1 MHLSETLLVLSTL
14 LFFAMLAASF
24 CRYLA
29 LPFTVLLVILGL
41 LLNFATPYL
50 PSIFQ
55 HVQMSLT
62 SELILFIF
70 LPTLIFQSALSL
82 DARSLMANMLPVLTL
97 AIPGMVI
104 SMLLVGLGAV
114 YSLNL
119 DILTALLFG
128 ALISATDPVAVVAI
142 FKELGVPK
150 RLMALVEGESLFNDA
165 TAIVLFNLILALI
178 LIGGGASDFMPTLIF
193 EFFRVFIGG
202 VIVGLVIGLIVSELL
217 VRFYHND
224 EISIVLSLCL
234 AYFSFIVAEH
244 SFHVSGVMSVLTA
257 AIALNLFG
265 LMRLSNETSRV
276 VYSTWE
282 VLVLIFN
289 SLLFIL
295 IGYSIQLES
304 LLTDWSAIVLAAGI
318 VLLARAITIYLLT
331 PLTMKIFS
339 LPRISFG
346 EQHILWWGG
355 LKGGVA
361 LAVVLAI
368 PDLLP
373 EKQLITHLTVGVV
386 LITLLINATS
396 IRYLIRTLKID
407 RLSETEWAEYQS
419 NLERVK
425 YSVDEILD
433 SFSKMHLLNPEMQD
447 SVEGVIQ
454 KDLKG
459 IRLNVTDELRLEQV
473 HLSALNAEM
482 KELNYLYEIGMVN
495 YYTYISFKQ
504 VLNRDGERSM
514 FFDSDEMHRNI
525 HYHQSIKKDKQGL
538 FVKLELFIIRWLNQ
552 KNWAQEILTHYQ
564 EKRFSN
570 RIQHDIAGI
579 LMAHEGLKVI
589 KEQETL
595 LGFDRLQSIKE
606 IYQNR
611 LRRRQIRLDHFKKL
625 YPDFYHQYEYF
636 LFQQVSLKFALK
648 LIKDE
653 YESNKISAKV
663 YHQLQESLQAGLKQL
678 PQIKLTLCLKGP
690 DDWIK
695 NVPLFAGLPAK
706 TLEQLSKNAR
716 YVNFLSGDTL
726 FNQNDKGYSLYI
738 VVSGRLNVFKRNEKG
753 ESEHIAELREG
764 SFVGEHALL
773 ANSRRSATIRAKTF
787 VTLLRLTAQEVVEL
801 SKQFPEL
808 QERLKA
814 ADLSQA

>member
-1 MHLSETLLVLSTL
+1 MHISETLLVLSSL
-14 LFFAMLAASF
+14 LFFAMLAASI

-29 LPFTVLLVILGL
+29 VPFTVLLVILGL
-41 LLNFATPYL
+41 FLNFATPYL
-50 PSIFQ
+50 PGIFQ

-82 DARSLMANMLPVLTL
+82 DARSLLANMVPVVTL
-97 AIPGMVI
+97 AVPGMVI
-104 SMLLVGLGAV
+104 SMLLVGLGMIYA
-114 YSLNL
+114 LKL
-119 DILTALLFG
+119 DVLTALLFG

-142 FKELGVPK
+142 FKELGVPR

-202 VIVGLVIGLIVSELL
+202 VIVGLVIGLFMSELL

-265 LMRLSNETSRV
+265 LMRLSSETSRV

-295 IGYSIQLES
+295 IGYSIQLDG
-304 LLTDWSAIVLAAGI
+304 LLTDWMAILLAAGI
-318 VLLARAITIYLLT
+318 VLLARAVTIYILT
-331 PLTMKIFS
+331 PLTTRVFS
-339 LPRISFG
+339 LPSISFG

-373 EKQLITHLTVGVV
+373 EKQFITHLTVGVV
-386 LITLLINATS
+386 LITLLVNATS

-407 RLSETEWAEYQS
+407 RLSNREWAEYQS

-454 KDLKG
+454 KDLKS

-525 HYHQSIKKDKQGL
+525 RYHQAIKKDKQGL
-538 FVKLELFIIRWLNQ
+538 FIKLELFIIRWLNQ

-589 KEQETL
+589 KEQESL
-595 LGFDRLQSIKE
+595 LGFDRLRSIKE

-636 LFQQVSLKFALK
+636 LFQQVSLKYALK

-653 YESNKISAKV
+653 YDSNKISAKV
-663 YHQLQESLQAGLKQL
+663 YHQLQDSLQAGLQQL
-678 PQIKLTLCLKGP
+678 PHIKLALRLKGP

-695 NVPLFAGLPAK
+695 NVPLFAGLPPK

-716 YVNFLSGDTL
+716 YVNFLSGDTI

-738 VVSGRLNVFKRNEKG
+738 VVSGRLNVFKHNDKG

-787 VTLLRLTAQEVVEL
+787 VTLLRLTAREVVEL

-808 QERLKA
+808 QERLEA